1 MKILIFGAS
10 GLTGIQL
17 TQRALEKGHDVT
29 AFVRTPENF
38 HLHHPN
44 LTIFKGDVTD
54 ADAVE
59 RTLENQEAVICA
71 LGAKTPFIR
80 DPALITGI
88 KNIVNAMHKKSVKR
102 FVYLSFI
109 GVDNNKKG
117 LGFLVNYIMPLILN
131 NATQDHKI
139 KENIIESSDLDW
151 TIVRAPK
158 LTNGN
163 FTGKYR
169 VGESILPNSLLFT
182 ISRKDLSEFM
192 LSAAEQ
198 GLYIKQKPR
207 IMY

>member
-10 GLTGIQL
+10 GLTGLQL
-17 TQRALEKGHDVT
+17 TQQALEKGHQVT

-44 LTIFKGDVTD
+44 LTVFKGDVTD
-54 ADAVE
+54 TNAVE
-59 RTLENQEAVICA
+59 RSIENQDAVICA
-71 LGAKTPFIR
+71 LGAKTPFIH

-88 KNIVNAMHKKSVKR
+88 KNIVKAMDTKSVKR

-109 GVDNNKKG
+109 GVDDNKKG
-117 LGFLVNYIMPLILN
+117 LGFLVNYIMPLILSK
-131 NATQDHKI
+131 ATQDHKI

-158 LTNGN
+158 LTNGKFIGEYN
-163 FTGKYR
+163 
-169 VGESILPNSLLFT
+169 VGEAILPNSLLFT

-192 LSAAEQ
+192 LSVAEQ